1 MLEGVTIIGDVIIV
15 VIRVGEEGVACCED
29 ITRRKVGC
37 RQLRL
42 LGILDD
48 EEALVVVRQILT
60 ELIAQIGV
68 GVSIAYNLDG
78 AGTTDTAMIRGD
90 NDGMA
95 CLRQQLEEVGDDRV
109 AEPRE
114 CDTPVGTFIVR
125 EFSDHL

>member
-1 MLEGVTIIGDVIIV
+1 MLEGVSIIGDVVIV
-15 VIRVGEEGVACCED
+15 VVRVGEERVACSED
-29 ITRRKVGC
+29 ITRREVGC
-37 RQLRL
+37 RQLCL

-68 GVSIAYNLDG
+68 GITIAYNLDG
-78 AGTTDTAMIRGD
+78 TCTTDTSMIRGD

-95 CLRQQLEEVGDDRV
+95 CLRQKLEEVGDDRV

-114 CDTPVGTFIVR
+114 CDTPVCAFVVS
-125 EFSDHL
+125 EFPDHL